1 MLTEMLSFLVHLISL
16 HDFLCVIFPFYQED
30 KRQTTDTQ
38 NSKTFHS
45 NFLFISYSFSEKS
58 NQRRTDERSNRPKR
72 SQNSKR
78 KQKDDRESPKVDSAR
93 VRATHLR
100 KREREREKERNENLE
115 QERWSEICKS
125 CETFRVNLG
134 VEGGWQETNF
144 M

>member
-30 KRQTTDTQ
+30 KRETTDTQ

-58 NQRRTDERSNRPKR
+58 NQRHRPKR

-93 VRATHLR
+93 IRATHLE
-100 KREREREKERNENLE
+100 KRERGKERNENLE